1 MERRSCS
8 GANHLT
14 LGGDGPGLGT
24 GKGIGMKVLVSDA
37 LSDVGVRIFEEAPG
51 IEVTVKTDLGPEG
64 ILEEI
69 PGYDALVIRSA
80 TKVTREVI
88 EAGVNLKV
96 VGRAGIGL
104 DNVDIEAAS
113 RRGIVVMNTPDGNTI
128 TTAEHAIALLMS
140 MTRNIPRATA
150 SMKAGLWEKKRL
162 KGREVYG
169 KTLGLIGLGHI
180 GRIVAD
186 RARGLKMK
194 VVVYDPYL
202 KASVIEEADCEPL
215 GFEELLRRSD
225 YVTVHV
231 PRTEETAG
239 LLGTDAFSKMKPGA
253 MLVNCARGGI
263 VDEAAL
269 YDALSSG
276 HLAGAALDVFE
287 TEPPGKHRLMEL
299 ENFVCTP
306 HLGASTMEAQDN
318 VAKDVAEQIV
328 SYLLHGTVK
337 NAVNVPSVSSE
348 LMTVLRPWVVLGE
361 KLGLFQGQLA
371 SSGFEE
377 VEVRYLGKVTEYDVR
392 PLTTGVLKGL
402 LTPVMKD
409 DVNYINAR
417 MVASDRGIK
426 VLESTSQKSEDFGSL
441 IMVRVKSVDGE
452 MVVSGTIF
460 GKTLPRILRI
470 NDFYLEAVPEGHM
483 LLIHNEDKPG
493 VIGRICSVLGGQGI
507 NISRMHVGQDPH
519 KSRNIIVLSTEVPA
533 GDGVLQEIRGLK
545 DVFSAHRIEL

>member
-1 MERRSCS
+1 
-8 GANHLT
+8 
-14 LGGDGPGLGT
+14 
-24 GKGIGMKVLVSDA
+24 MKVLVSDV
-37 LSDVGVRIFEEAPG
+37 LSDVGVRIFEETPG
-51 IEVTVKTDLGPEG
+51 IEVTVKTELGPEG
-64 ILEEI
+64 ILKEI
-69 PGYDALVIRSA
+69 GEYDALVIRSA

-88 EAGVNLKV
+88 EAGERLKV

-113 RRGIVVMNTPDGNTI
+113 RRGIVVMNTPEGNTI

-140 MTRNIPRATA
+140 LTRNIPRATA
-150 SMKAGLWEKKRL
+150 SMKAGKWEKKAL
-162 KGREVYG
+162 KGHEVYG
-169 KTLGLIGLGHI
+169 KTLGLVGLGHI

-186 RARGLKMK
+186 RAQGLKMK

-202 KASVIEEADCEPL
+202 KPSVIEEADCEPVGL
-215 GFEELLRRSD
+215 EELLRHSD

-239 LLGTDAFSKMKPGA
+239 LLGADAFSKMKPGA

-263 VDEAAL
+263 VDEEAL
-269 YDALSSG
+269 YEALASG
-276 HLAGAALDVFE
+276 HLGGAALDVFE
-287 TEPPGKHRLMEL
+287 TEPPGGHRLMQL
-299 ENFVCTP
+299 DNFVCTP

-328 SYLLHGTVK
+328 SYLLHGSVK

-371 SSGFEE
+371 SSGVEE

-392 PLTTGVLKGL
+392 PLTTGVLKGI

-426 VLESTSQKSEDFGSL
+426 VLESTSEKSEDFGSL

-452 MVVSGTIF
+452 RVVSGTIF

-493 VIGRICSVLGGQGI
+493 VIGRICSSLGEQGI

-519 KSRNIIVLSTEVPA
+519 KARNIIILSTEVPA
-533 GDGVLQEIRGLK
+533 GDEVLQEIRGLK
-545 DVFSAHRIEL
+545 DVSSAHRIEL